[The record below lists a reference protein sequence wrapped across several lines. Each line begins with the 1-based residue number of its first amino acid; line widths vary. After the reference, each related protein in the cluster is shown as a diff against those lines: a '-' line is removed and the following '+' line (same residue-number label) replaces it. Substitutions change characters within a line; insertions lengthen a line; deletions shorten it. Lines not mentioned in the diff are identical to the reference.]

1 MRNTSKAKIQSI
13 SLNMAQRGI
22 VISGRLSIP
31 TRRQFANEDHAFE
44 RSYPTKS
51 IIKALWLYRRD
62 ALRFAEGLRNA
73 PGEYDLEPSNFRAGL
88 LWT

>member
-1 MRNTSKAKIQSI
+1 MRNNSKAKIQAI
-13 SLNMAQRGI
+13 SLSMAQRGI
-22 VISGRLSIP
+22 VISGYLSIP
-31 TRRQFANEDHAFE
+31 TRRQSTNELHEFD

-62 ALRFAEGLRNA
+62 VLRYADKQRSASGKH
-73 PGEYDLEPSNFRAGL
+73 DLEPSNYRPGL

>member
-1 MRNTSKAKIQSI
+1 MRNSSKAKVQAI
-13 SLNMAQRGI
+13 SVNMAQRGI
-22 VISGRLSIP
+22 IISGRLSIP

-62 ALRFAEGLRNA
+62 ALRFAEELRSA
-73 PGEYDLEPSNFRAGL
+73 PGEHELEPTNYRAGL

>member
-1 MRNTSKAKIQSI
+1 MRNNSKAKIQAI

-22 VISGRLSIP
+22 IISGYLSIP
-31 TRRQFANEDHAFE
+31 TRRQSTNEYHEFE

-62 ALRFAEGLRNA
+62 ALRFAEEQRNA
-73 PGEYDLEPSNFRAGL
+73 PGEHDLEPSNFRPGL